1 MTTGITTGII
11 GGGIAGLAS
20 AIALAKIGKDVEVF
34 EKASAFEEVGAGLQI
49 GPNAVS
55 ALKVLGAYD
64 AIEQQAFAP
73 EHILIRD
80 GLTGKLL
87 NRLHLGDSFEKM
99 FKQPY
104 RVIHRADLLNG
115 LLETAKTFS
124 NINLKTSKSLTSLE
138 INKNSN
144 ECTFSDDTTTNH
156 EILVGA
162 DGFRSI
168 VRRHIINDG
177 PPVYAGHSLFRSLIP
192 IENVKN
198 IQNILDVN
206 LWLYPRGHVVH
217 YPVSNGTK
225 INIVAAVE
233 QNWEKR
239 GWSLPTDST
248 QVLEHFKKA
257 HDSLMA
263 IISQPHEWLK
273 WAAAGHPHASTWHRN
288 NAVLIG
294 DAVHPTLPYMAQG
307 AAMAIEDA
315 VCLGS
320 HLNNNREIKDYAQVR
335 QARTQKIV
343 DTSTRLG
350 KIYHMTNPSRI
361 ARNLVIQNTS
371 SISQFKRMSWLYS
384 WRAPEL

>member
-1 MTTGITTGII
+1 MTIGII

-20 AIALAKIGKDVEVF
+20 AIALAKIGKQVDVF

-55 ALKVLGAYD
+55 ALKALGAYK
-64 AIEQQAFAP
+64 AIEPHAFAP
-73 EHILIRD
+73 EQILIRD

-87 NRLHLGDSFEKM
+87 NRLHLGDSFEKL

-115 LLETAKTFS
+115 LLETAKS
-124 NINLKTSKSLTSLE
+124 YDSINLHTSKPLVSLDL
-138 INKNSN
+138 NKDTN
-144 ECTFSDDTTTNH
+144 ECTFADDTTSNH
-156 EILVGA
+156 DLLIGA

-192 IENVKN
+192 IENIEHINDIK
-198 IQNILDVN
+198 DVN
-206 LWLYPRGHVVH
+206 LWLYPHGHVVH
-217 YPVSNGTK
+217 YPVSNGEQ

-239 GWSLPTDST
+239 GWSLPADTS
-248 QVLEHFKKA
+248 QVLEHFKNA

-263 IISQPHEWLK
+263 IISQPQGWLK
-273 WAAAGHPHASTWHRN
+273 WAAAGHPFSKIWHKN
-288 NAVLIG
+288 NALLVG

-320 HLNNNREIKDYAQVR
+320 HIKNQRPVSEYAQTR

-343 DTSTRLG
+343 ETSTRLG
-350 KIYHMTNPSRI
+350 KIYHMTNPTRL
-361 ARNLVIQNTS
+361 ARNMVIKSTS
-371 SISQFKRMSWLYS
+371 SNSQFKRMSWLYS
-384 WRAPEL
+384 WRAPNL

>member
-1 MTTGITTGII
+1 MTIGII

-20 AIALAKIGKDVEVF
+20 AIALAKIGKQVDVF

-55 ALKVLGAYD
+55 ALKALGAYD
-64 AIEQQAFAP
+64 AVEPHAFAP
-73 EHILIRD
+73 EYILVRD

-87 NRLHLGDSFEKM
+87 NRLQLGDNFENL

-115 LLETAKTFS
+115 LLETAKTYDT
-124 NINLKTSKSLTSLE
+124 INLHTSKALVSLDLNKDTSD
-138 INKNSN
+138 
-144 ECTFSDDTTTNH
+144 CTFADDTTSTH
-156 EILVGA
+156 SLLVGA

-192 IENVKN
+192 IENIEHIKDIKN
-198 IQNILDVN
+198 VN
-206 LWLYPRGHVVH
+206 LWLYPHGHVVH
-217 YPVSNGTK
+217 YPVSNGK
-225 INIVAAVE
+225 QINIVAAVE

-239 GWSLPTDST
+239 GWSLPADTS
-248 QVLEHFKKA
+248 QVLEHFKNA

-263 IISQPHEWLK
+263 IISQPQGWLK
-273 WAAAGHPHASTWHRN
+273 WAAAGHPHSEIWHKN
-288 NAVLIG
+288 NALLIG

-320 HLNNNREIKDYAQVR
+320 HVKNQRPISDYAQIR

-343 DTSTRLG
+343 ETSTRLG
-350 KIYHMTNPSRI
+350 KIYHMTNPSRL
-361 ARNLVIQNTS
+361 ARNMVIKSTS
-371 SISQFKRMSWLYS
+371 SNSQFKRMSWLYS
-384 WRAPEL
+384 WRAPDL